1 MVPEINIETLRTAVL
16 ADNELAYKMRGLSA
30 VIRVQVGSQSLDFEF
45 SPSGLKVRQ
54 AEGDA
59 AVTLAA
65 GEDFWAQALASSTPA
80 PGFETLTMAGTRGLT
95 VDGDFAG
102 IITAYQGGL
111 QRLYRVLVESVT
123 GPTRRSAPAE
133 PFRGTD
139 NAVGRYVYVTANGVE
154 ARVYY
159 EEAGHGPIPLMLGA
173 TAGADSRQYRHLLAD
188 PDMQARFTMYAYD
201 LPYHGRSLP
210 PIGERWWEKPYL
222 PTGEYLMNWV
232 VGIADALGLDQPF
245 FMGCSVGGQLALDLA
260 AEHGDRFGAFVSL
273 NGWYDVP
280 AMPEGFSN
288 DLFRTPNLSSDYAP
302 SLNFGAAGPL
312 APEANAQEVYW
323 VYRSSF
329 PGIYAGDNDY
339 FAYGHDLK
347 INGHKI
353 DAVNKPVY
361 VIAGEYDP
369 AAHDTVHGGAAVA
382 ENIPGSVFVV
392 SPGLS
397 HFAMQDDPIA
407 FRESLLPVLDQVIEQ
422 ANTPAAPLE
431 SEAAK

>member
-1 MVPEINIETLRTAVL
+1 MARYARKREDIMVPEINIETLRTAAL
-16 ADNELAYKMRGLSA
+16 ADKELAYKMRGLSA

-45 SPSGLKVRQ
+45 APSGLKVRP

-65 GEDFWAQALASSTPA
+65 GEDFWAQALASSTPV
-80 PGFETLTMAGTRGLT
+80 PGYETLTMAGTRGLT
-95 VDGDFAG
+95 VSGDFAG
-102 IITAYQGGL
+102 IIAAYQGGL

-123 GPTRRSAPAE
+123 GPARRSAPAE
-133 PFRGTD
+133 PFRDTD

-210 PIGERWWEKPYL
+210 PIGERWWEKAYL

-288 DLFRTPNLSSDYAP
+288 DLFRVPNLSS
-302 SLNFGAAGPL
+302 
-312 APEANAQEVYW
+312 
-323 VYRSSF
+323 
-329 PGIYAGDNDY
+329 DY

-353 DAVNKPVY
+353 DALAKPVY
-361 VIAGEYDP
+361 VVAGEYDP
-369 AAHDTVHGGAAVA
+369 AAHDTVHGGPAVA
-382 ENIPGSVFVV
+382 EKIPGSVFVV

-422 ANTPAAPLE
+422 AMSPAAPLE